1 MSSIM
6 LSKPHRQTLNGTS
19 LDFQERMAELGVTAP
34 THEGATPCI
43 VVATVRDDME
53 ISALSLRL
61 AARNIR
67 LLRLNVDDLPDVDI
81 VTYLDTLE
89 LIHGTEALRPVLF
102 WARYLLHH
110 PQRATA
116 ERGSE
121 AGELLGPY
129 VSQHNS
135 AFIRA
140 IEELSPHR
148 VNEGASATGRLA
160 QQRIA
165 ARSGLRVPE
174 TTVTRD
180 ISRGSRRVQAHDGS
194 ALIGK
199 VVGEHWVEH
208 PPGVLNGTFPRV
220 LEPEV
225 FRRLGVE
232 PAPLIVQEFVPHAF
246 ELRVYA
252 VGEDTISYRV
262 DGKPSAEALWTD
274 MNEVKVS
281 ATSLSSAHDSAIG
294 QLIRELNIDFGALDF
309 LVTEDDELVFL
320 EVNLVGDW
328 RYFEK
333 AAGDSRV
340 SDSVLN
346 LIATKVQT

>member
-6 LSKPHRQTLNGTS
+6 LSTPHRQILKGAS
-19 LDFQERMAELGVTAP
+19 LDFQERMAELGVIVQS
-34 THEGATPCI
+34 HDGATPCI

-53 ISALSLRL
+53 ISALSLEL

-81 VTYLDTLE
+81 VSYLDAFE
-89 LIHGTEALRPVLF
+89 LIHGSEALRPVLF

-110 PQRATA
+110 PQRAVPA
-116 ERGSE
+116 PRSVG
-121 AGELLGPY
+121 GEVLGTY
-129 VSQHNS
+129 ISQHNS
-135 AFIRA
+135 AFIRT

-148 VNEGASATGRLA
+148 INGDASATGRLA
-160 QQRIA
+160 QQRLA
-165 ARSGLRVPE
+165 ARNGLRVPD

-180 ISRGSRRVQAHDGS
+180 ISRGSHRVLARNDS

-220 LEPEV
+220 LEPSTLD
-225 FRRLGVE
+225 RLGVE
-232 PAPLIVQEFVPHAF
+232 PAPLIVQEFVPHVF

-252 VGEDTISYRV
+252 VGDDTIAYRV
-262 DGKPSAEALWTD
+262 QGKPSAEALWTD
-274 MNEVKVS
+274 MDDVKVS
-281 ATSLSSAHDSAIG
+281 VASLSSAHSAAIG

-309 LVTEDDELVFL
+309 LVTEADELVFL

-333 AAGDSRV
+333 AAGDTRV

-346 LIATKVQT
+346 LIAKKVQT